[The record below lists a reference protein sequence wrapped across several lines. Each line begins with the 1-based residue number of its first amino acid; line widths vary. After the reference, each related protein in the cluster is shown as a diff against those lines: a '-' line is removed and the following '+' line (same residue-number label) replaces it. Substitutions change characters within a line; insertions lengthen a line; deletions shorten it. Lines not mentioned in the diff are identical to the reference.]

1 MEHLVELVDQVLMCL
16 QDLEQ
21 HLNLFILQMDLYKE
35 HQWEVFLL
43 VVVEAELLEEL
54 LHLLHL
60 VVMEDQVEVVT
71 VVIHRVIQEIEMDIQ
86 EQLTLAVEVVEVL
99 IFHQVQMQV
108 ETGDQV

>member
-1 MEHLVELVDQVLMCL
+1 MLHLILV
-16 QDLEQ
+16 Q

-71 VVIHRVIQEIEMDIQ
+71 VVIHQVIQEIEMDIQ
-86 EQLTLAVEVVEVL
+86 EQLILAVEAVEVL
-99 IFHQVQMQV
+99 IFHQVQMRV
-108 ETGDQV
+108 EMVVLELY